1 MIVSKKNFFLSA
13 LLIVVFILIYVVSY
27 YYNPY
32 IITKDKL
39 TVEFIDTGKSDSIFI
54 KLPNGKTILV
64 DGGFANSLPKI
75 HDTLHKYNVRQLDY
89 LIATHQHDDH
99 IGSFSDILRIYDIKG
114 IYMPASPIENG
125 KLTNLESEIEEKH
138 IPLHFSKHGD
148 ILIDESDIFLKII
161 SPFPQ
166 DKYHEE
172 NDYSLVFYLIY
183 KDTSFLFM
191 GDATRKIEI
200 LLMKYY
206 EQELKKADVIKLGH
220 HGSDTSSSYNFLEKI
235 SPRYAVVTTDENG
248 ENKLSKNL
256 LNKLNKLKIKLFS
269 TNEYGNITFISNG
282 KDIKINTDKLK

>member
-1 MIVSKKNFFLSA
+1 MIVNKKNFYISA
-13 LLIVVFILIYVVSY
+13 LIIAVFMLIYIALY
-27 YYNPY
+27 YCQPY

-39 TVEFIDTGKSDSIFI
+39 TVEFIDTEKSDSIFI
-54 KLPNGKTILV
+54 KLPNGKTALV
-64 DGGFANSLPKI
+64 DGGFASSLPKI
-75 HDTLHKYNVRQLDY
+75 HDTLHKYSVRKLDY

-99 IGSFSDILRIYDIKG
+99 IGSFYDILNIYDINS
-114 IYMPASPIENG
+114 IYMPASPIRNG
-125 KLTNLESEIEEKH
+125 KLINLEKETEENN
-138 IPLHFSKHGD
+138 IPLYFSKHGD
-148 ILIDESDIFLKII
+148 ILIDENDFLLKVI

-191 GDATRKIEI
+191 GDATRKIEV
-200 LLMKYY
+200 LLMNFY
-206 EQELKKADVIKLGH
+206 EDELKKADVIKLGH

-256 LNKLNKLKIKLFS
+256 LKTLNKLQIKLFS
-269 TNEYGNITFISNG
+269 TSEYGNITFISNG
-282 KDIKINTDKLK
+282 NNIKTVTER

>member
-1 MIVSKKNFFLSA
+1 MIVNKKNLYLS
-13 LLIVVFILIYVVSY
+13 LLIIAAFMLIYIVLY
-27 YYNPY
+27 YCPTY

-39 TVEFIDTGKSDSIFI
+39 TIEFIDTGKSDSIFI
-54 KLPNGKTILV
+54 KFPNGKTALV

-75 HDTLHKYNVRQLDY
+75 QSTLYKYRVREIDY

-99 IGSFSDILRIYDIKG
+99 IGSFYDILNIYDING

-125 KLTNLESEIEEKH
+125 KLVNLENEIEENN
-138 IPLHFSKHGD
+138 IPLYFSKHGD
-148 ILIDESDIFLKII
+148 VLIDDSDIFLKVI

-166 DKYHEE
+166 DKYYEE
-172 NDYSLVFYLIY
+172 NDYSLVFYLTY
-183 KDTSFLFM
+183 KDSSFLFM

-206 EQELKKADVIKLGH
+206 EEELKKADVIKLGH

-256 LNKLNKLKIKLFS
+256 LNKLNELKIKLFS
-269 TNEYGNITFISNG
+269 TNKYGNISFISDGN
-282 KDIKINTDKLK
+282 DIKIITER